1 MDSVDEHNYMRQGGV
16 GSAAME
22 STWVTKTSKAPTH
35 IFISKVLALVE
46 VNVYLAACH
55 FAPQKVNDK
64 SHADVKEELAMALI
78 NNSWLAE
85 SEQNAQ
91 APTQVSAADND
102 LRYFKKHP
110 NPKTRLQCKGRNG
123 NCGVRTTFICSK
135 CSAPRAEK
143 TSSDGKRILSG
154 YVAMCRGCYK
164 SHPCGK
170 RVVFQRPTRQRPR
183 PNTILSL
190 DMRSSGE
197 EESSDSDMCSADL
210 SDDEQSDG
218 SVSVNDSEIERLGN
232 YSDSEIEH
240 SESEAVQEARE
251 AMGQVNVQGAVGA
264 PTHGS
269 DFDSDSDDS
278 QTGNFR
284 PRRRQGARR
293 SLATAPPV

>member
-1 MDSVDEHNYMRQGGV
+1 
-16 GSAAME
+16 
-22 STWVTKTSKAPTH
+22 
-35 IFISKVLALVE
+35 
-46 VNVYLAACH
+46 
-55 FAPQKVNDK
+55 
-64 SHADVKEELAMALI
+64 MALI

-91 APTQVSAADND
+91 APIQVSAADND

-170 RVVFQRPTRQRPR
+170 RVVFQRPTRQGPR

-197 EESSDSDMCSADL
+197 EGSSDSDMCSADL

-240 SESEAVQEARE
+240 SESEAVQDARE
-251 AMGQVNVQGAVGA
+251 AMGQVNVQRVRLVHPHMDQILIPIVMTARPVISAHAGAKG
-264 PTHGS
+264 
-269 DFDSDSDDS
+269 
-278 QTGNFR
+278 
-284 PRRRQGARR
+284 
-293 SLATAPPV
+293 PPPPPFNLHNLSEAHHPYS